1 MTQRGARSRKNT
13 SRKEEECAEEDD
25 NEDDE
30 EEESQKKPKGVSPF
44 SPPLLTNETLISA
57 AVSLVTA
64 AVPDHDQRTTRP
76 VRRVAAKKP
85 PVEAKPKEPPGAQ
98 KKKPV
103 QKKRKLTKHR
113 KLPPGPGEYGPEYG
127 HCRCLCEYGYDD
139 GSTQWCAATIIEY
152 SFHRNRHWHLLHFHI
167 DDVQQWIFLEPAGVR
182 WIDNP
187 QREVLQNETEV

>member
-1 MTQRGARSRKNT
+1 MTQRGTRSSRNNN
-13 SRKEEECAEEDD
+13 SRKECAEDDDEDD
-25 NEDDE
+25 DDE
-30 EEESQKKPKGVSPF
+30 EEEEGSQKKPKGVSPF
-44 SPPLLTNETLISA
+44 SPPLLTNEAS

-64 AVPDHDQRTTRP
+64 AVPDHGQRTRP
-76 VRRVAAKKP
+76 VRRVPAKNKP
-85 PVEAKPKEPPGAQ
+85 PMEAKPKEPPGAQ

-113 KLPPGPGEYGPEYG
+113 KLPPGPGEYGPEFG

-139 GSTQWCAATIIEY
+139 GSTQWCEATIIDY

-187 QREVLQNETEV
+187 QREVLQNETDV